1 MSVLVL
7 GTFDGVH
14 IAHRQLIKEAK
25 KTGKK
30 VIVCAFSTPFS
41 NAKVLSEKEE
51 KEKILKSLG
60 ADEVFIQ
67 EPKNVKELSAED
79 YIKGLVEKFNPKF
92 VVAGFDHRFG
102 KGAQGNLMTL
112 TFLGKKYGFTLIAV
126 PPVEYGGSLVSSSR
140 IRALLQKGEIEEA
153 NLLLD
158 RYYSLKGAV
167 VKGKQIGTNLGFPT
181 ANIEC
186 SENSLIP
193 APGVYAT
200 FVKLNDKLYKGM
212 TSIGFNE
219 TVSENNSLTIE
230 THILGFD
237 GDIYGKELEILFL
250 KKVRDAKKFESL
262 DQLKKQLSD
271 DALLIN
277 AYIDTIKNK
286 TR

>member
-14 IAHRQLIKEAK
+14 LGHRQLIKEAK

-41 NAKVLSEKEE
+41 KANVLTDALKKEE
-51 KEKILKSLG
+51 ILKSLG
-60 ADEVFIQ
+60 ADQVYIQ
-67 EPKNVKELSAED
+67 EPENVKELSAEE
-79 YIKGLVEKFNPKF
+79 YIKILVEKFKPKF

-102 KGAQGNLMTL
+102 KNAQGNLMTL
-112 TFLGKKYGFTLIAV
+112 TFLGKKYGFSLIAV
-126 PPVEYGGSLVSSSR
+126 PPVKYDGVIVSSSN
-140 IRALLQKGEIEEA
+140 IRSLLLHGEIEKA

-158 RYYSLKGAV
+158 RYYSLKGTV
-167 VKGKQIGTNLGFPT
+167 VKGKQIGSDLGFPT
-181 ANIEC
+181 ANIDC
-186 SENSLIP
+186 SDNLLIP

-219 TVSENNSLTIE
+219 TVSQNNSLTIE

-237 GDIYGKELEILFL
+237 GDIYDKSIEILFL
-250 KKVRDAKKFESL
+250 KKIRDNKKFESL
-262 DQLKKQLSD
+262 NELKNQLSD

-277 AYIDTIKNK
+277 AYIDTIKK
-286 TR
+286 

>member
-30 VIVCAFSTPFS
+30 VVVCAFSTPFS
-41 NAKVLSEKEE
+41 RAKVLTDACE
-51 KEKILKSLG
+51 KEKILKDLG

-67 EPKNVKELSAED
+67 EPENVKELSPEE
-79 YIKGLVEKFNPKF
+79 YIKILVKKFNPKF

-102 KGAQGNLMTL
+102 KNAQGNLMTL
-112 TFLGKKYGFTLIAV
+112 NFLGKKYGFTLITV
-126 PPVEYGGSLVSSSR
+126 PPVKYDGVLVSSSN
-140 IRALLQKGEIEEA
+140 IRLLLLHGEIQKA

-158 RYYSLKGAV
+158 RYYSLKGIV
-167 VKGKQIGTNLGFPT
+167 TKGKQIGTKIGFPT

-186 SENSLIP
+186 SSDKLIP
-193 APGVYAT
+193 APAVYAT
-200 FVKLNDKLYKGM
+200 FVKLNNKLYKGM
-212 TSIGFNE
+212 TNIGFNE
-219 TVSENNSLTIE
+219 TVSENNTLTVE

-237 GDIYGKELEILFL
+237 GDIYGKNIEILFL
-250 KKVRDAKKFESL
+250 KKVREDKKFDSL
-262 DQLKKQLSD
+262 DDLKNQLSD

-277 AYIDTIKNK
+277 AYIDTIKK
-286 TR
+286 